1 MKKDYNTKKKAT
13 IIALSLTAVCLAVGL
28 FCYVGTLGNDELP
41 TAPVESQPTTESQI
55 VVPGIKPEGT
65 QGSTDNSGSTTNGTP
80 SVDGDVQDKP
90 SDGKPK
96 TPEEATPPAEPPKT
110 TDGEDKTPAKNPDK
124 PSSGTGTDKDHEFT
138 PENPSKPPE
147 YKPEQTAPNSDAG
160 KPKDGD
166 KKDGQ
171 IYIEGFGWIKDE
183 GGGSDVKEGDFDI
196 TGEKVGD
203 M

>member
-13 IIALSLTAVCLAVGL
+13 IIALSLTAVCLATGL
-28 FCYVGTLGNDELP
+28 FYYVGTLGNDEIP
-41 TAPVESQPTTESQI
+41 ATPMESQPTTESLI
-55 VVPGIKPEGT
+55 DVPKIKPDGT
-65 QGSTDNSGSTTNGTP
+65 QSSTDNSGAINGTP
-80 SVDGDVQDKP
+80 SVDGDVQNKP
-90 SDGKPK
+90 SDGKPH
-96 TPEEATPPAEPPKT
+96 TPEEATPPTEPPKT
-110 TDGEDKTPAKNPDK
+110 EDGEDKTPAKTPDK
-124 PSSGTGTDKDHEFT
+124 PTSGTDTGEDHEFT
-138 PENPSKPPE
+138 PENPSEPPE
-147 YKPEQTAPNSDAG
+147 YKPEQTEPNSDAG

-183 GGGSDVKEGDFDI
+183 GGGSDVKEGDFNI